1 MKKFVV
7 GVIVFWGFIT
17 TGCVLF
23 PSKTPTPAARHAWVT
38 KWLEN
43 PACLP
48 PCWEGITPGVTTITE
63 TFSILQKMPGV
74 SKTENTRG
82 KLTGIPI
89 RWYFNQS
96 GGEGLVSEDE
106 HGRVAWIELS
116 LAYEQLLTV
125 GEVIPS
131 YSSPSHVQASSLH
144 IGNCGLYIIYMER
157 GLVLYTTLPVH
168 NEKVLLSPQTRVDKL
183 YFIPPGDENFLR
195 FAKSSYTIDEWK
207 GYGSYSIR

>member
-89 RWYFNQS
+89 RWYFDQS
-96 GGEGLVSEDE
+96 GGDGLVSEDDY
-106 HGRVAWIELS
+106 GRVAS
-116 LAYEQLLTV
+116 LEIGFEYIQSLTV
-125 GEVIPS
+125 DEVITAYGLPTN
-131 YSSPSHVQASSLH
+131 VQAGRLQ
-144 IGNCGLYIIYMER
+144 GNSGLYIIYMDK
-157 GLVLYTTLPVH
+157 GLILDTTLPVR
-168 NEKVLLSPQTRVDKL
+168 NEKVFVSPDTRVNNL
-183 YFIPPGDENFLR
+183 FFIPPGVDNYLKFM
-195 FAKSSYTIDEWK
+195 KSYYNISEWK